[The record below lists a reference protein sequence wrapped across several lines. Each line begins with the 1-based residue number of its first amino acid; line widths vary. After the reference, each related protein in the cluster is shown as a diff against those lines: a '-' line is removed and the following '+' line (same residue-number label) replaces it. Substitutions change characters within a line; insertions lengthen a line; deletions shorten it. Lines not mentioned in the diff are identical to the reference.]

1 MGLKLKVGKKFAPH
15 PNLKKIYYTYLAI
28 IAAPSLIATLLPIWA
43 VYTFAPDVWQK
54 GWAIFIPLFIPLIIV
69 LVSLSFV
76 AYWISK
82 YYGSISYSLKEDEVM
97 VERGVWWK
105 MRHVV
110 PYARVMSVDIVQ
122 GPISRRFG
130 VGSVQVHT
138 AGYTGRR
145 GGTAGPGARG
155 AEAAIWGVPNFV
167 EIRDVI
173 IGLVRGRP
181 LFGMPRVAA
190 PDIGSE
196 MLKELKKIR
205 KAVEK

>member
-1 MGLKLKVGKKFAPH
+1 MKVGEKFSPH
-15 PNLKKIYYTYLAI
+15 PNLKKVYYTYLAI
-28 IAAPSLIATLLPIWA
+28 IAAPSLIVTLLPIWA

-54 GWAIFIPLFIPLIIV
+54 GWVIFIPIFIPLIIV

-110 PYARVMSVDIVQ
+110 PYARVMSVDIIQ

-130 VGSVQVHT
+130 IGSVHVHT

-155 AEAAIWGVPNFV
+155 AEAAIWGIPNFV
-167 EIRDVI
+167 EIRDAI

-181 LFGMPRVAA
+181 LFGMPRVAG
-190 PDIGSE
+190 PDVGSE

>member
-1 MGLKLKVGKKFAPH
+1 MELKVGEKFIPH
-15 PNLKKIYYTYLAI
+15 PNLKKVYFIYLGLVAI
-28 IAAPSLIATLLPIWA
+28 IPLIATLLPIWG
-43 VYTFAPDVWQK
+43 VYTYAPEVWRV
-54 GWAIFIPLFIPLIIV
+54 GWGYLLIPLIIV
-69 LVSLSFV
+69 LAILGFLG
-76 AYWISK
+76 YWISK
-82 YYGSISYSLKEDEVM
+82 YYRSISYTLKEDEVM

-105 MRHVV
+105 MKHVV
-110 PYARVMSVDIVQ
+110 PYARVMSVDVIQ

-130 VGSVQVHT
+130 IGSVHVHT
-138 AGYTGRR
+138 AGYTGMR

-155 AEAAIWGVPNFV
+155 AEATIWGIPNFV

-181 LFGMPRVAA
+181 LFGLPRAGA

>member
-1 MGLKLKVGKKFAPH
+1 LKVGEKFSPH
-15 PNLKKIYYTYLAI
+15 PNLKKIYYTYLVI
-28 IAAPSLIATLLPIWA
+28 IAIPLLIGTLLPILA
-43 VYTFAPDVWQK
+43 VYTFAPDAWQL
-54 GWAIFIPLFIPLIIV
+54 GWAYLFIPLIVV
-69 LVSLSFV
+69 LAILSFI

-82 YYGSISYSLKEDEVM
+82 YYASIFYVLKEDEVM

-110 PYARVMSVDIVQ
+110 PYARVMSVDIIQ

-138 AGYTGRR
+138 AGYTGVR

-155 AEAAIWGVPNFV
+155 AEAVIWGVPNFV
-167 EIRDVI
+167 EIRDAI
-173 IGLVRGRP
+173 IGFVRGRP
-181 LFGMPRVAA
+181 LFGMPRVAGA
-190 PDIGSE
+190 DVGSE

>member
-1 MGLKLKVGKKFAPH
+1 LKIGRRFVPH
-15 PNLKKIYYTYLAI
+15 LNLKKVYFIYLGLVAI
-28 IAAPSLIATLLPIWA
+28 IPLIATSLPIWA
-43 VYTFAPDVWQK
+43 VFTFAPEVWRVA
-54 GWAIFIPLFIPLIIV
+54 WAYLFIPLIIV
-69 LVSLSFV
+69 LVILGFL
-76 AYWISK
+76 AYWILK
-82 YYGSISYSLKEDEVM
+82 YYGSISYTLREDEVM

-110 PYARVMSVDIVQ
+110 PYARVMSVDVIQ

-130 VGSVQVHT
+130 IGSVQVHT
-138 AGYTGRR
+138 AGYTGGR

-167 EIRDVI
+167 EIRDAI
-173 IGLVRGRP
+173 IELVRGRP
-181 LFGMPRVAA
+181 LFGMPRTAA

>member
-1 MGLKLKVGKKFAPH
+1 VAGQKFAPH
-15 PNLKKIYYTYLAI
+15 PNLKKVYFVYLGL
-28 IAAPSLIATLLPIWA
+28 AAVIPLIATLLPIWGIYA
-43 VYTFAPDVWQK
+43 YAPEVWRV
-54 GWAIFIPLFIPLIIV
+54 GWGYLLIPLIIV
-69 LVSLSFV
+69 LAILGFL

-82 YYGSISYSLKEDEVM
+82 YYRSISYMLKEDEVM

-105 MRHVV
+105 MKHVV
-110 PYARVMSVDIVQ
+110 PYARVMSVDVIQ

-130 VGSVQVHT
+130 IGSVHVYT
-138 AGYTGRR
+138 AGYTGPK

-155 AEAAIWGVPNFV
+155 AEATIWGVPDFV
-167 EIRDVI
+167 EIKDAI
-173 IGLVRGRP
+173 IGFVRGRP
-181 LFGMPRVAA
+181 LFGLPRAGA

>member
-1 MGLKLKVGKKFAPH
+1 MGLKLKVGKKFVPH
-15 PNLKKIYYTYLAI
+15 PNLKKVYYTYLSILAI
-28 IAAPSLIATLLPIWA
+28 PLLIGTLLPIWA
-43 VYTFAPDVWQK
+43 VYTFAPDAWQV
-54 GWAIFIPLFIPLIIV
+54 GWAYLFIPLIVV
-69 LVSLSFV
+69 LVILSFI

-82 YYGSISYSLKEDEVM
+82 YYGSISYALKEDEVM

-138 AGYTGRR
+138 AGYTGAR

-155 AEAAIWGVPNFV
+155 AEAAIWGIPNFV
-167 EIRDVI
+167 EIRDAI

-181 LFGMPRVAA
+181 LFGMPRAA
-190 PDIGSE
+190 GPDVGSE

>member
-1 MGLKLKVGKKFAPH
+1 MKIGKKFVPH
-15 PNLKKIYYTYLAI
+15 PNLKKVYYTYLGLVAI
-28 IAAPSLIATLLPIWA
+28 IPLIATSLIVLAALI
-43 VYTFAPDVWQK
+43 FAPAMWQV
-54 GWAIFIPLFIPLIIV
+54 AVAFVPLAVLLII
-69 LVSLSFV
+69 LGFL

-82 YYGSISYSLKEDEVM
+82 YCRSISYTLKEDEVM

-105 MRHVV
+105 MKHVV
-110 PYARVMSVDIVQ
+110 PYARVMSVDVIQ
-122 GPISRRFG
+122 GPISRHFDI
-130 VGSVQVHT
+130 GSVHVHT
-138 AGYTGRR
+138 AGYTGMR

-167 EIRDVI
+167 EIRNSI

-190 PDIGSE
+190 PDIGQE
-196 MLKELKKIR
+196 MLKELRKIR